1 MTKTVEDVA
10 ENDGRRN
17 NNNGDIFVDDDF
29 VAHPNLEAGDDCKG
43 TITEVSDDEI
53 KVVETIKHA
62 DGSKTITETYEEV
75 IDRKSVV

>member
-29 VAHPNLEAGDDCKG
+29 VAHPNLEAGDDCK
-43 TITEVSDDEI
+43 VQ
-53 KVVETIKHA
+53 
-62 DGSKTITETYEEV
+62 
-75 IDRKSVV
+75 